1 MHDILARLQ
10 QSLAKKEAAHS
21 LRSLAKT
28 NPNLTDFVSN
38 NYLGLAE
45 NEDTTTLINS
55 ILQNYGLTN
64 THGSTGSRL
73 LAGHSALAADL
84 ELFLAQFY
92 EAESAL
98 VMNSGYVANAAL
110 LSSIPQ
116 KTDVILYDERIH
128 ASLKEGARLSFASRV
143 PFQHNN
149 LEHLER
155 KLQAQE
161 KPTFISIESLY
172 SMDGDL
178 APLQAICQLAS
189 DYNAALLL
197 DEAHSTG
204 IIGTEGKGLAI
215 ELGLAQQCLARV
227 YTYGKGPGGHGAVV
241 VGAKPMTD
249 FLINTAR
256 PFIYTTALPPY
267 SLASIWATTLTF
279 QKATIQRAQL
289 NDNIRNYLKAMNGKG
304 NQDSPIQFIAMGSP
318 ELAKNIANHCQE
330 LGLGVKAVISPTVPE
345 GEEGVRIILHSYN
358 TESEI
363 LKLCQTIEAYR
374 TV

>member
-1 MHDILARLQ
+1 MQDIFDRLQ
-10 QSLAKKEAAHS
+10 QSLDKKKATHS
-21 LRSLAKT
+21 LRSLT
-28 NPNLTDFVSN
+28 LTDPNLTDFISN

-45 NEDTTTLINS
+45 NVGTTSLITN
-55 ILQNYGLTN
+55 ILQNYGLAH

-84 ELFLAQFY
+84 EEFLAQFY
-92 EAESAL
+92 EGESAL

-172 SMDGDL
+172 SMDGDV
-178 APLQAICQLAS
+178 APLAAICQLAT

-197 DEAHSTG
+197 DEAHTTG

-215 ELGLAQQCLARV
+215 ELGLAQQCFARV
-227 YTYGKGPGGHGAVV
+227 YTYGKGPGGHGAVI
-241 VGAKPMTD
+241 VGDKVLTNY
-249 FLINTAR
+249 LINTAR

-267 SLASIWATTLTF
+267 SLASIWATTLSF
-279 QKATIQRAQL
+279 QSATVQRTQL
-289 NDNIRNYLKAMNGKG
+289 DNNINTYLQAMNGEG
-304 NQDSPIQFIAMGSP
+304 NQGSPIQFIAMGSP
-318 ELAKNIANHCQE
+318 QKAKEIAKHCQE
-330 LGLGVKAVISPTVPE
+330 LSFGVKAVVSPTVPE
-345 GEEGVRIILHSYN
+345 GQEGIRINLHSYN
-358 TESEI
+358 TASEI
-363 LKLCQTIEAYR
+363 ESLCRTIQDYR
-374 TV
+374 NA